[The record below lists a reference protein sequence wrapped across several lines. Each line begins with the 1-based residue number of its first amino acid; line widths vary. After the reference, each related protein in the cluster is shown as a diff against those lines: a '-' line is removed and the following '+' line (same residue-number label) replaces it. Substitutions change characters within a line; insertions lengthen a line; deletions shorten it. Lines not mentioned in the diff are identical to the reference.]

1 MDANPGMFPIPV
13 LVTATRYTNAHE
25 ATLQR
30 KLAAGLE
37 ERGLPDDPSYNEDGT
52 TCTQRAEK
60 MEALDPEGTVRVLFS
75 VRRFGEKLSKN
86 EQAVGVMTSNGYI
99 ADPGSPWPP
108 MCALQYANEFMN
120 GEVLPI
126 PDVFNPTTILW
137 SPSTSRRAWDAFHK

>member
-30 KLAAGLE
+30 KLVAKLA
-37 ERGLPDDPSYNEDGT
+37 ERGLPDDPNDDLDGT
-52 TCTQRAEK
+52 TCSQRAAK
-60 MEALDPEGTVRVLFS
+60 MEALDPDGTYRVLFS

-86 EQAVGVMTSNGYI
+86 EQVVGVMTSNGYI

-108 MCALQYANEFMN
+108 VDALQCAVEFMN
-120 GEVLPI
+120 GEMVPVNDI
-126 PDVFNPTTILW
+126 VNPAVSWT
-137 SPSTSRRAWDAFHK
+137 PRAARRAWEKYHQ